1 METETKMEMAVSK
14 TEAAAA
20 AAAAATAA
28 ATTRRRKGCQEKTN
42 LDTFEK
48 FGRYTSIE
56 FFVLKKFE
64 KIMKKIYWSIV
75 EISCRCRQS
84 SKKF

>member
-20 AAAAATAA
+20 A
-28 ATTRRRKGCQEKTN
+28 TTTRRKGCQEKTN

-84 SKKF
+84 R